1 MRVRL
6 SKLIW
11 WGAAFVLAASTT
23 AWAQSADPGPVPATE
38 QTEAFRDTLVRMQIQ
53 REENEHK
60 KLVEKAARIL
70 EMAEDLEKSSG
81 GGRLSREQTK
91 KLREIEKSARQI
103 RSDSGGGN
111 DESPLET
118 KPASLD
124 EGLKQLR
131 DLSQKLNTS
140 MGKTSRRIVSTAV
153 IGEASEII
161 ELVKIIRTYVE

>member
-11 WGAAFVLAASTT
+11 WSAAFVLAASTT

-70 EMAEDLEKSSG
+70 EAAEDLEKSSG
-81 GGRLSREQTK
+81 GGRLSREQSK

-124 EGLKQLR
+124 DALKQLR
-131 DLSQKLNTS
+131 DLSQKLNAS
-140 MGKTSRRIVSTAV
+140 MGKTSRRVVSTAV